1 MKRKNRMAIISSYF
15 EGESYGLLG
24 PQMAATI
31 IEENTGYECIV
42 ITVTNSDDKSL
53 IVKYLFDY
61 FGKQTPVIG
70 FSSLSGREDLFSFAK
85 ELKDNGAITILA
97 GPQAYPDYIGEIRWN
112 EHPHRFKGVSD
123 SFSFSLKGPAE
134 QAIPLLKDILNKEA
148 WISSPG
154 VTLIVKEDHVITNNA
169 KPWDENFLTS
179 VNWNNLYRISKEGL
193 TPIKIT
199 ACQVL
204 QQIGCPY
211 AASDRWIDVDYPE
224 GIGNREKG
232 KIRILAKGC
241 SFCDVATDK
250 GYYGELN
257 MDTVLSQIS
266 CLPEL
271 ENGRKIPFELINENP
286 LFSLPR
292 LLRETIKSNINLSQ
306 INLILRADY
315 FLKGE
320 ARIRESLLI
329 AQEAGIKILLSSM
342 GFEAF
347 DDTLLRNFNKGI
359 DVESNMKA
367 IRLMRDLKNEFG
379 DVWGC
384 SRAEGAIH
392 GYIHPTPWDTNDIL
406 SNTRRNTAIYGLERD
421 ILPPHSTPL
430 IIHHACALA
439 DWIREVEDRE
449 GIKYKRHGSIIGWW
463 GNEDS

>member
-53 IVKYLFDY
+53 IIKSLSGY

-70 FSSLSGREDLFSFAK
+70 FSSLSGREDLFSLAK
-85 ELKDNGAITILA
+85 ELKDKGAITILA

-169 KPWDENFLTS
+169 KPWDENFLRS

-199 ACQVL
+199 TCQVL

-211 AASDRWIDVDYPE
+211 AAADRWIDVDYPE
-224 GIGNREKG
+224 GIENREKG

-292 LLRETIKSNINLSQ
+292 LLRETKKSNINLSQ

-406 SNTRRNTAIYGLERD
+406 SNTQRNIAIYGLERD